1 MFFKNTNKEVIMKT
15 EKEIAETD
23 RHKETNDFL
32 RSMTAAEKLGEALV
46 LKPEWEYK
54 PKNKDEPKQ
63 SNFVLTHNEDTN
75 EITLHVNGERYR
87 KFKCKDNL
95 SGSIKFHEGLD
106 KVLGL
111 FRDWNFYDK
120 N

>member
-1 MFFKNTNKEVIMKT
+1 MDNDKT
-15 EKEIAETD
+15 KATESD
-23 RHKETNDFL
+23 RHKETNEFL
-32 RSMTAAEKLGEALV
+32 KTTAAANTEPLV
-46 LKPEWEYK
+46 LRPEWEYK
-54 PKNKDEPKQ
+54 PKDLDEPKQ
-63 SNFVLTHNEDTN
+63 SKFVLTHHEDTH
-75 EITLHVNGERYR
+75 EITLHVNGEEYR

-111 FRDWNFYDK
+111 FRDWKFYDK

>member
-1 MFFKNTNKEVIMKT
+1 MNNKEDIMDNDKT
-15 EKEIAETD
+15 KATE
-23 RHKETNDFL
+23 
-32 RSMTAAEKLGEALV
+32 STAAASKPLV
-46 LKPEWEYK
+46 LRPEWEYK
-54 PKNKDEPKQ
+54 PKDLDEPKQ
-63 SNFVLTHNEDTN
+63 SKFVLTHHEDTH
-75 EITLHVNGERYR
+75 EITLHVNGEEYR

-111 FRDWNFYDK
+111 FRDWKFYDQ

>member
-1 MFFKNTNKEVIMKT
+1 MNEKKDIDAMSRSTAPDTSVEKT
-15 EKEIAETD
+15 
-23 RHKETNDFL
+23 
-32 RSMTAAEKLGEALV
+32 LV